1 MARTRERQPCRRGR
15 GRGASSSRSAGAGIH
30 HCCCCNCHRRATATP
45 LPAQQL
51 VEVGSAGEGAARL
64 PAFGSVVFSLGS
76 PDGHQGIN
84 AHITIMFTQAAED
97 EVGAVVPPGSGGAE
111 VASGSGGAEVAS
123 EAQVEQGA
131 GGKGK
136 AVVPPGSGGAEVAS
150 GSGGAEVAS
159 EAQVEQGAGGKG
171 KAPMDVYK
179 PSLGPAPLGFTEES
193 WRARWEGVEEGHGW
207 ARIVEEQGPCEEA
220 EQQLASLQP
229 PSAHPQK

>member
-84 AHITIMFTQAAED
+84 AHITIMFTQVAED
-97 EVGAVVPPGSGGAE
+97 EVG
-111 VASGSGGAEVAS
+111 
-123 EAQVEQGA
+123 
-131 GGKGK
+131 

-229 PSAHPQK
+229 PSAYPQK